1 MSVQHLGHNS
11 ICPLDEIRID
21 GPPGRPGSGCVN
33 FIALTAVLRREFHYT
48 PFRAKDMKIMAVKI
62 KRRRPNSE
70 GIHYIGD
77 FKERIT

>member
-1 MSVQHLGHNS
+1 MYGKYKSLTSLLKGS
-11 ICPLDEIRID
+11 CYKYTIYID

-62 KRRRPNSE
+62 KRRRPRHDYSL
-70 GIHYIGD
+70 
-77 FKERIT
+77 